1 MLKWGDF
8 RQPEWNLLYILHGED
23 DFSLSRALG
32 EIKKGLGDPSLL
44 STNTTI
50 LEGQKVTP
58 DQLRMVVDTVPFLA
72 EKRLV
77 IVQGLL
83 GRFESQKKPSRRKKA
98 SPANGRES
106 DVESFAAA
114 MSTIP
119 ESTVLVLT
127 DGKIKSANPLLKML
141 AGARVMSF
149 PLLRGDVLRQW
160 INKEVAAQGAAISP
174 QAVELLA
181 RLVGGNLWVMSS
193 EINKLALFA
202 LGRRIEEED
211 IRAVV
216 SSAQEANVFAMV
228 DAILEFKAGV
238 AENLLE
244 QLLQQGASPAY
255 LMVMLSRQLRLVVR
269 AKELVRQ
276 RKPDAEIQSRL
287 GLKSEFPFRKTLE
300 QAQRYPL
307 ERLKLVYIRLLQAD
321 LSIKTGKY
329 DGGLA
334 LNLLIADLCPQPA

>member
-1 MLKWGDF
+1 M
-8 RQPEWNLLYILHGED
+8 LYILHGED

-32 EIKKGLGDPSLL
+32 EIKKGLGNPSMLAA
-44 STNTTI
+44 NTTI
-50 LEGQKVTP
+50 LEGQQVTP
-58 DQLRMVVDTVPFLA
+58 DQLKTVVETVPFLA

-83 GRFESQKKPSRRKKA
+83 GRFESQKPRRGRK
-98 SPANGRES
+98 SLSSHGREN
-106 DVESFAAA
+106 DINAFAAA
-114 MSTIP
+114 MSNIP

-127 DGKIKSANPLLKML
+127 DDKIKSANPLFKQLS
-141 AGARVMSF
+141 GARVMAF
-149 PLLRGDVLRQW
+149 RLLKKEALSQW
-160 INKEVAAQGAAISP
+160 IKQEVAAQGAAISP
-174 QAVELLA
+174 QAVDLLA

-202 LGRRIEEED
+202 SGRRIEEDD

-228 DAILEFKAGV
+228 DAILDFRAGV
-238 AENLLE
+238 AQRLLE

-255 LMVMLSRQLRLVVR
+255 LLVMLSRQVRLIVR
-269 AKELVRQ
+269 AKEMRRQ
-276 RKPDAEIQSRL
+276 RTPEPEIQNRL

-307 ERLKLVYIRLLQAD
+307 ERLKAVYIRLLEAD
-321 LSIKTGKY
+321 LAIKTGKY

>member
-1 MLKWGDF
+1 
-8 RQPEWNLLYILHGED
+8 LLYILNGDD
-23 DFSLSRALG
+23 DFSLSRALD

-44 STNTTI
+44 STNTT
-50 LEGQKVTP
+50 LLNGQNVTP
-58 DQLRMVVDTVPFLA
+58 GELRTVVDTVPFLA

-83 GRFESQKKPSRRKKA
+83 GRFESRNKPPRRKKS
-98 SPANGRES
+98 SPSNGRQN
-106 DVESFAAA
+106 DAKSFAAA
-114 MSTIP
+114 MADIP

-127 DGKIKSANPLLKML
+127 DGRIKSANPLLKL
-141 AGARVMSF
+141 LSGAKVMSF

-160 INKEVAAQGAAISP
+160 VKKEAAAQGADMSP
-174 QAVELLA
+174 QAVDLLA
-181 RLVGGNLWVMSS
+181 RLVGGNLWIMHS

-202 LGRRIEEED
+202 SGRRIEEDD
-211 IRAVV
+211 IKAVV

-228 DAILEFKAGV
+228 DAILEYKVGV

-255 LMVMLSRQLRLVVR
+255 LLVMLSRQVRLVVR
-269 AKELVRQ
+269 AKELRRQ
-276 RKPDAEIQSRL
+276 RKPDMEIQSRL

-307 ERLKLVYIRLLQAD
+307 ERLKSVYKRLLQAD
-321 LSIKTGKY
+321 LSIKTGRY

>member
-1 MLKWGDF
+1 
-8 RQPEWNLLYILHGED
+8 LLYILNGDD
-23 DFSLSRALG
+23 DFSLSRALD

-44 STNTTI
+44 STNTT
-50 LEGQKVTP
+50 LLDGQKVTP
-58 DQLRMVVDTVPFLA
+58 DQLRMVVGTVPFLA

-83 GRFESQKKPSRRKKA
+83 GRFESGNKAPRRKKS
-98 SPANGRES
+98 SPANGQGNDAS
-106 DVESFAAA
+106 SFATA
-114 MSTIP
+114 MADLP

-127 DGKIKSANPLLKML
+127 DGKIKSANPLLKQL
-141 AGARVMSF
+141 SGAKVMSF
-149 PLLRGDVLRQW
+149 PLLKKEALSQW
-160 INKEVAAQGAAISP
+160 IKQEAAAQGATISP
-174 QAVELLA
+174 PAVDLLA
-181 RLVGGNLWVMSS
+181 RLVGGNLWVMHS

-202 LGRRIEEED
+202 SGRRIEVED
-211 IRAVV
+211 IKAVV

-238 AENLLE
+238 AQRLLE

-255 LMVMLSRQLRLVVR
+255 LLVMLSRQVRLVVR
-269 AKELVRQ
+269 AKELRRQ
-276 RKPDAEIQSRL
+276 RKPDMEIQSRL
-287 GLKSEFPFRKTLE
+287 GLKSEFPFRKTVE

-307 ERLKLVYIRLLQAD
+307 ERLKSVYKRLLEAD
-321 LSIKTGKY
+321 LSIKTGRY

>member
-1 MLKWGDF
+1 M
-8 RQPEWNLLYILHGED
+8 QGED
-23 DFSLSRALG
+23 DFSLTRALD
-32 EIKKGLGDPSLL
+32 EIKKGLGDPSMLA
-44 STNTTI
+44 TNTTI
-50 LEGQKVTP
+50 MEGQNVTP
-58 DQLRMVVDTVPFLA
+58 DQLQMVVETVPFLA

-83 GRFESQKKPSRRKKA
+83 GRFEPQNKTPRRGKKPLS
-98 SPANGRES
+98 SNGREN
-106 DVESFAAA
+106 DAKSFADA
-114 MSTIP
+114 MSNLP

-127 DGKIKSANPLLKML
+127 DGRIKSANPLFKQL
-141 AGARVMSF
+141 AGAKVMAF

-160 INKEVAAQGAAISP
+160 IKKEAAAQGADISP
-174 QAVELLA
+174 QAVDLLA
-181 RLVGGNLWVMSS
+181 RLVGGNLWIMYN

-202 LGRRIEEED
+202 SGRHIEEED

-228 DAILEFKAGV
+228 DAILDFKAGV
-238 AENLLE
+238 AEKLLE

-255 LMVMLSRQLRLVVR
+255 LLVMLSRQVRLVVR
-269 AKELVRQ
+269 AKELRRQ

-307 ERLKLVYIRLLQAD
+307 ERLKSVYLRLLQAD

>member
-1 MLKWGDF
+1 
-8 RQPEWNLLYILHGED
+8 LLYILQGED
-23 DFSLSRALG
+23 DFSLTRALD
-32 EIKKGLGDPSLL
+32 EIKKGLGDPSMLA
-44 STNTTI
+44 TNTTI
-50 LEGQKVTP
+50 LEGQNVTP
-58 DQLRMVVDTVPFLA
+58 GELRMVVETVPFLA

-83 GRFESQKKPSRRKKA
+83 GRFELQNKTPRRSKKS
-98 SPANGRES
+98 SPANGREN
-106 DVESFAAA
+106 DAKSFAAA
-114 MSTIP
+114 MADLP

-127 DGKIKSANPLLKML
+127 DGRIKNANPLLKIIS
-141 AGARVMSF
+141 GAKVMSF

-160 INKEVAAQGAAISP
+160 INKEAAVQGADMSP
-174 QAVELLA
+174 PALDLLA
-181 RLVGGNLWVMSS
+181 RLVGGNLWIMSS

-202 LGRRIEEED
+202 LGRRIEVED
-211 IRAVV
+211 IKAVV

-228 DAILEFKAGV
+228 DAIMEYKAGV

-244 QLLQQGASPAY
+244 QLLQHGASPAY
-255 LMVMLSRQLRLVVR
+255 LLVMLSRQLRLVVR
-269 AKELVRQ
+269 AKELRRQ

-307 ERLKLVYIRLLQAD
+307 ERLKLVYKRLLEAD
-321 LSIKTGKY
+321 LSIKTGRY

-334 LNLLIADLCPQPA
+334 FNLLIADLCPQPA